1 VQNGPCWSR
10 NKHSLRYPAQKWNN
24 PKPIYGKLSI
34 LEALESS
41 RSQRKQCCQLS
52 LNTHCSRLRK
62 FAERGWSVPIS
73 IVTMTVSQNS
83 ESTRRLSLPLLQGLL
98 PFDKLRIGPDIMAG
112 ITLAALG
119 IPEVMGY
126 TKIIGT
132 PVVTGL
138 YTLFLPV
145 LIYALFGSSRHLVVS
160 ADSATAAMVAAGLTS
175 LSFTANTPKYVALT
189 SLIGLL
195 AAGILL
201 LARILR
207 LGFLADFLSRT
218 VLVGFL
224 SGVGIQV
231 AFNELHEMLGIER
244 AGQGFLHQLMFTFRH
259 LPEAHLPS
267 FLIAV
272 SVLAIIIAF
281 EVLAP
286 RFPGALLAV
295 IGMTVASAY
304 FHWHDR
310 GIRVVGAVPS
320 GLPGFGLPDVTWND
334 VPLVLP
340 IAFSCFIV
348 ILAQSAA
355 TSRAYALRYR
365 DHFSQNVDLVGL
377 SLANAAAGLSGTFV
391 VNGSPTKTAMVDTA
405 GGRSQWSHL
414 TTATVVLMVLL
425 FFTRP
430 LSFLPNAVLAAIVF
444 RIGVKL
450 VDFRGLAEIRRSQPQ
465 EFALALVTALTVV
478 AFGVEPGIILAVV
491 LSLLQHVRCS
501 YRPHTAVIVRD
512 AAGNRSFEDPVP
524 GKMAEPGLVMF
535 WFGADLFF
543 ANVAF
548 FVEQARKLVHDSPS
562 PVRWLVIDATAITGL
577 DFSASRAVAGLQQD
591 LAKAGV
597 VLALV
602 VVPVKH
608 RANLERMGLIDL
620 IGANRIFDS
629 RHACLAAYNSEF
641 LLGNDTRA
649 T

>member
-1 VQNGPCWSR
+1 
-10 NKHSLRYPAQKWNN
+10 
-24 PKPIYGKLSI
+24 
-34 LEALESS
+34 
-41 RSQRKQCCQLS
+41 
-52 LNTHCSRLRK
+52 
-62 FAERGWSVPIS
+62 
-73 IVTMTVSQNS
+73 MTATQNS
-83 ESTRRLSLPLLQGLL
+83 NSTRLSLPLLQGLL

-126 TKIIGT
+126 AKIIGT
-132 PVVTGL
+132 PVITGL

-145 LIYALFGSSRHLVVS
+145 LIFALFGSSRHLVVS

-175 LSFTANTPKYVALT
+175 LSFTANTAKYVALT

-231 AFNELHEMLGIER
+231 AFGELHEMLGIEK
-244 AGQGFLHQLMFTFRH
+244 GGHGFLHQLLFTFRH
-259 LPEAHLPS
+259 LSEARLPS
-267 FLIAV
+267 LLIAL
-272 SVLAIIIAF
+272 SVLAVIIAF

-304 FHWHDR
+304 FHWDDQ

-320 GLPGFGLPDVTWND
+320 GLPSFGLPDVTWND
-334 VPLVLP
+334 VTLVLP

-414 TTATVVLMVLL
+414 TTAAVVLLVLL

-444 RIGVKL
+444 RVGVKL

-478 AFGVEPGIILAVV
+478 LFGVEPGIILAVV
-491 LSLLQHVRCS
+491 LSLLQHVRRS

-548 FVEQARKLVHDSPS
+548 FVEQARRLVHDSPS

-608 RANLERMGLIDL
+608 RAGLERMGLIDL

-629 RHACLAAYNSEF
+629 RHACLAAYNSEMSAGSP
-641 LLGNDTRA
+641 LA
-649 T
+649 P

>member
-1 VQNGPCWSR
+1 
-10 NKHSLRYPAQKWNN
+10 
-24 PKPIYGKLSI
+24 
-34 LEALESS
+34 
-41 RSQRKQCCQLS
+41 
-52 LNTHCSRLRK
+52 
-62 FAERGWSVPIS
+62 
-73 IVTMTVSQNS
+73 MTPSQNS
-83 ESTRRLSLPLLQGLL
+83 NSRPQLSLPLLQGLL
-98 PFDKLRIGPDIMAG
+98 PFDKVRIGPDIMAG

-132 PVVTGL
+132 PVITGL

-160 ADSATAAMVAAGLTS
+160 ADSATAAIVAAGLTS
-175 LSFTANTPKYVALT
+175 LSFIPNTPRYVALT
-189 SLIGLL
+189 SLVGLV

-231 AFNELHEMLGIER
+231 ALGELHEMLGIEK
-244 AGQGFLHQLMFTFRH
+244 GVGGFLRQLLFTLRH
-259 LPEAHLPS
+259 LSEAHLPS
-267 FLIAV
+267 LLIALA
-272 SVLAIIIAF
+272 VLVVIIGF
-281 EVLAP
+281 EVWVP
-286 RFPGALLAV
+286 RFPGSLLAV

-304 FHWHDR
+304 FHWDDQ
-310 GIRVVGAVPS
+310 GIRVVGVVPS
-320 GLPGFGLPDVTWND
+320 GLPSLGLPNVTWND
-334 VPLVLP
+334 VNLVLP

-365 DHFSQNVDLVGL
+365 EHFSQNVDLVGL
-377 SLANAAAGLSGTFV
+377 SLANAVAGCSSTFV
-391 VNGSPTKTAMVDTA
+391 VNGSPTKTAIVDTA

-414 TTATVVLMVLL
+414 TTAAVVLMVLL

-450 VDFRGLAEIRRSQPQ
+450 VDFRGLTEIRRAQPQ

-478 AFGVEPGIILAVV
+478 LFGVEPGIILAVV
-491 LSLLQHVRCS
+491 LSLLQHVRHS
-501 YRPHTAVIVRD
+501 YRPHTAVVVRD

-543 ANVAF
+543 ANAAF
-548 FVEQARKLVHDSPS
+548 FVEQARRLVHDSPS
-562 PVRWLVIDATAITGL
+562 LVRWLVIDATAITGL
-577 DFSASRAVAGLQQD
+577 DFSAGRAVAELQRD
-591 LAKAGV
+591 LAKAGI

-608 RANLERMGLIDL
+608 QANLERMGLVDL

-629 RHACLAAYNSEF
+629 RHACLAAYNSEMSAGSP
-641 LLGNDTRA
+641 LA
-649 T
+649 P